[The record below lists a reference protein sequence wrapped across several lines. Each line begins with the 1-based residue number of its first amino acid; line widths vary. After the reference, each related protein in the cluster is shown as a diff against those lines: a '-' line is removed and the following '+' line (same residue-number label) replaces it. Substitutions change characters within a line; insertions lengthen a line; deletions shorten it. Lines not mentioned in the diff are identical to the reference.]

1 MVLNENIHEFDD
13 MEQKESLWD
22 KIYKWLVG
30 DEKEYNK
37 LLYEYDL
44 LRSRYGKLEKRYKRL
59 LRSVKNEKEK
69 QKDGAKHSM

>member
-22 KIYKWLVG
+22 KIYKWFVG

-37 LLYEYDL
+37 LLYEHDL

-59 LRSVKNEKEK
+59 LRSVDNEKEK
-69 QKDGAKHSM
+69 KETRTKHSV